1 MRRRRG
7 ALGQCSLLSCL
18 SGLGLCVLHVCSCVK
33 CCGYVVIHVCM
44 CFCVCMCVVR
54 VVCVHVDEERKGKMQ
69 KEQVKKNTKFDGQR
83 LSCGEQP
90 STLRHKLGVIT
101 MCGFSVVL

>member
-1 MRRRRG
+1 MFNVVG
-7 ALGQCSLLSCL
+7 MWLYM
-18 SGLGLCVLHVCSCVK
+18 CV
-33 CCGYVVIHVCM
+33 
-44 CFCVCMCVVR
+44 CFCVCMCVV
-54 VVCVHVDEERKGKMQ
+54 CVHVDVEERKGKMQ
-69 KEQVKKNTKFDGQR
+69 KEQVKKSTKFDGQR

>member
-1 MRRRRG
+1 M
-7 ALGQCSLLSCL
+7 
-18 SGLGLCVLHVCSCVK
+18 
-33 CCGYVVIHVCM
+33 VIHVCV
-44 CFCVCMCVVR
+44 CFCVCMWMPYGM
-54 VVCVHVDEERKGKMQ
+54 HVNVEERKGKMQ
-69 KEQVKKNTKFDGQR
+69 KQQVKKSTKFIGQR